1 VSDGTKAD
9 DIALALELDKV
20 SAQPRETASTRRR

>member
-1 VSDGTKAD
+1 VSDGTKGD

-20 SAQPRETASTRRR
+20 SAQSRESSPAASR